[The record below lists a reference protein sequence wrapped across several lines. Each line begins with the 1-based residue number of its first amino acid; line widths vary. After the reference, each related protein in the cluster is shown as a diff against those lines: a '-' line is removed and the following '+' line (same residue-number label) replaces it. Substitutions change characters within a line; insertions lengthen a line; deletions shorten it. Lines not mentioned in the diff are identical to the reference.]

1 MQHTCKTFTAAMT
14 LLLASL
20 VASACGGTSSSGQA
34 SLSRKIATRIT
45 CNEISADLGTV
56 IQDEKTEQAQEQ
68 EAWVTG
74 GKVADL
80 QTLINDTN
88 SAAPNG
94 NQLNQDAATFN
105 DDANSYLSQNSPVL
119 APGWENGY
127 NTVWSDINALAGDCN
142 QSGAGP
148 VMNGM

>member
-1 MQHTCKTFTAAMT
+1 MRRD
-14 LLLASL
+14 
-20 VASACGGTSSSGQA
+20 SSSSEA
-34 SLSRKIATRIT
+34 SLSQRVATGIT
-45 CNEISADLGTV
+45 CNEISADLETD
-56 IQDEKTEQAQEQ
+56 IHDEKTGQAQEQ

-80 QTLINDTN
+80 QTLTNDTN

-94 NQLNQDAATFN
+94 DQLNQDAATFN

-119 APGWENGY
+119 APGWEDGY
-127 NTVWSDINALAGDCN
+127 NTVWNDINTLAGDCN

-148 VMNGM
+148 VMSGM